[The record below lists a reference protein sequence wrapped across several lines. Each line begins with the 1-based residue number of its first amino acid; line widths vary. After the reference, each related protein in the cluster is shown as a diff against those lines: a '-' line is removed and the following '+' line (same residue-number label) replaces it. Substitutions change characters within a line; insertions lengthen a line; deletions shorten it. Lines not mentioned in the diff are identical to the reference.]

1 MYGKDELEHIYGEW
15 MGEDI
20 PQSKATYEMMDFLE
34 SRCDNVVKPKLFHRY
49 DDLTEEEK
57 EYLHLSAKIVAC
69 HQKLNMMQFARKHAI
84 ESRKEFETTQ
94 NMCCPALFGVDRTQ
108 ILFYTES
115 VVLFARNA
123 LDIAATFFA
132 KLLLNVRTD
141 SFNDLTKKLINVKTD
156 KYAAFKNYFEF
167 IGEDSAH
174 AFRLLCGVTK
184 GRALRDIIVHQTNID
199 IEYSEY
205 KEKSEKEKLFV
216 FVKDVPVFEF
226 DEFLTNLCDGVE
238 EILMFMIGE
247 TCRLNAKE

>member
-1 MYGKDELEHIYGEW
+1 MILKN
-15 MGEDI
+15 
-20 PQSKATYEMMDFLE
+20 PS
-34 SRCDNVVKPKLFHRY
+34 FHRY

-216 FVKDVPVFEF
+216 FVKDVLVFEF

-238 EILMFMIGE
+238 EILMFMISE